1 MIDLSIIIVSYNTK
15 SLLRDCLASV
25 KRCSSEVN
33 LETIVVDN
41 ASSDDSCTMVREEFP
56 GVTLIASS
64 ENGGFAGGNNQGIEA
79 SNGRYVMLLNP
90 DTIVKPGA
98 FRTLVDFM
106 DRHAEAGYCG
116 PHLLNADESD
126 QRSAR
131 RFPTPFSVFYSM
143 SGMAERNPESRHTLE
158 LPVMTENSQP
168 VSVDWL
174 SGACLV
180 VRQEA
185 LAHVGLLDTGFFMYF
200 EETDWCRR
208 LAKAGYSGWLVP
220 DAEIIHL
227 GGQSVGGRR
236 STAPFWGNHPVYW
249 VRSRRYYMRKHFGR
263 SGLWLSEG
271 LDVGLNTIIWLR
283 HFWRK
288 SPESRSKTLK
298 ASATLRHLF
307 A

>member
-1 MIDLSIIIVSYNTK
+1 
-15 SLLRDCLASV
+15 
-25 KRCSSEVN
+25 
-33 LETIVVDN
+33 
-41 ASSDDSCTMVREEFP
+41 
-56 GVTLIASS
+56 
-64 ENGGFAGGNNQGIEA
+64 
-79 SNGRYVMLLNP
+79 
-90 DTIVKPGA
+90 
-98 FRTLVDFM
+98 
-106 DRHAEAGYCG
+106 
-116 PHLLNADESD
+116 
-126 QRSAR
+126 
-131 RFPTPFSVFYSM
+131 M